1 MDNLQIFFS
10 CGFSSSKAPLPQLLC
25 LFWSFEELVELEVPV
40 ELEDWASDELA
51 AGVVV
56 LEAAGGLA
64 CPNKG

>member
-25 LFWSFEELVELEVPV
+25 LFWSFEELEVPV

-51 AGVVV
+51 SCVVV
-56 LEAAGGLA
+56 LEASAGLA

>member
-1 MDNLQIFFS
+1 M
-10 CGFSSSKAPLPQLLC
+10 
-25 LFWSFEELVELEVPV
+25 VELEVPV